1 MNRDHRRVLCLWE
14 PQIAHPIP
22 AHHNRR
28 WPRACPWQISTITRK
43 PALALWTKM
52 IYWLSLSKS
61 SCSLMACLTSKPSLQ
76 ISQVRYCKANR
87 VNLASETY
95 IYFKL
100 ISQKGSWK
108 ICDLKLYRDLFYFY
122 GFMKNFFFF
131 LNLWFVFLSTS
142 KSNFDLQ
149 QNCNIPVL
157 WQYLVWKKVVK

>member
-14 PQIAHPIP
+14 PQIAHPIT

-95 IYFKL
+95 VYFKL

-108 ICDLKLYRDLFYFY
+108 ICSLKLYRDLFYFY
-122 GFMKNFFFF
+122 GFMKKNIFLKKFMICFFI
-131 LNLWFVFLSTS
+131 NQQIQYWFATAIYQFYGSILFER
-142 KSNFDLQ
+142 KL
-149 QNCNIPVL
+149 
-157 WQYLVWKKVVK
+157 

>member
-14 PQIAHPIP
+14 PQIAHPIT

-61 SCSLMACLTSKPSLQ
+61 SCSLMACLTSKPSLR

-95 IYFKL
+95 VYFKL

-122 GFMKNFFFF
+122 GFMKKFIFKK
-131 LNLWFVFLSTS
+131 NLWFVFLSTN
-142 KSNFDLQ
+142 KSNIDLQ